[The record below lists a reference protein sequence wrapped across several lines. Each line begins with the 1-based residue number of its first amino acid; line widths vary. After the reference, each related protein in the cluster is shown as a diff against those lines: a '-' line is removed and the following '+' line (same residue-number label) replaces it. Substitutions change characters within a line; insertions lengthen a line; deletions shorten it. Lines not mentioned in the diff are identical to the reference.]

1 MRRINIREEGRISG
15 RQLFAI
21 LVLLRLEGTTLI
33 LPEISS
39 AAPGRAAWLSV
50 LIAILVAVPFG
61 GLVAWLGIRFPRQ
74 TIIQYN
80 QIVLG
85 KPLGLLVSL
94 LYVWQALHVAALV
107 TKQLSLVNIFDI
119 MPQTPLIVFIV
130 TAVLLAAV
138 AARQG
143 IEAIA
148 RMAEGSFLLIIVSI
162 LLIPALSFNLFRL
175 DNLAPVLETGV
186 TPVLAGSLIS
196 FTLFEIIFSSMAIP
210 FLKEPEQATR
220 WIIYAVL
227 TSGIIVALIA
237 VSITAVFGVTAND
250 IFIPFLSL
258 SRTVRIANF
267 IEQIEFLALAVWTLM
282 AFIKISFLIWI
293 GTLGIA
299 QIFNLTDYREMVY
312 PVGFLVVLLATLVYQ
327 NFYELVHFLSPQVA
341 GIYGFIVQ
349 GFFIVLPAFVSKV
362 TKRRGEIT

>member
-1 MRRINIREEGRISG
+1 M
-15 RQLFAI
+15 
-21 LVLLRLEGTTLI
+21 
-33 LPEISS
+33 
-39 AAPGRAAWLSV
+39 WL
-50 LIAILVAVPFG
+50 
-61 GLVAWLGIRFPRQ
+61 
-74 TIIQYN
+74 
-80 QIVLG
+80 
-85 KPLGLLVSL
+85 
-94 LYVWQALHVAALV
+94 LV

-130 TAVLLAAV
+130 TVLLAAV

-210 FLKEPEQATR
+210 FLKNRNRRPGGLS
-220 WIIYAVL
+220 YAVL

-282 AFIKISFLIWI
+282 AFIKISLIWI
-293 GTLGIA
+293 RHARNCADI
-299 QIFNLTDYREMVY
+299 
-312 PVGFLVVLLATLVYQ
+312 
-327 NFYELVHFLSPQVA
+327 
-341 GIYGFIVQ
+341 
-349 GFFIVLPAFVSKV
+349 
-362 TKRRGEIT
+362 